1 MISPG
6 PDSKLYPINKLAI
19 ILDLLAEESV
29 PAELALSGTGLA
41 PSAVSP
47 RTRVSLNQVLE
58 CYRNALRLSRDPHFA
73 YDVGLRFHVSTYGMY
88 GFAMLSSTN
97 FRHTLRFAIRYHA
110 LATPFAKLAF
120 QETDDRGI
128 ITIEPAPYPT
138 IDGDL
143 YRYIVELQ
151 WGNATSLLRDVM
163 GPSFGPLAV
172 HAAFDGRASPSDYPA
187 VVGCPVLFGQEE
199 NRFIFDAGWLDR
211 PAEFGNRVT
220 YAMVVKMCDDL
231 LAELE
236 LREGWAG
243 KVRRCLMASLPAL
256 NSFED
261 IANELDISP
270 RSLRRRL
277 SEENASY
284 RKLAEEVRTEMAIKY
299 LRETDLSTD
308 EVAAALGFNEAAN
321 FRHAFRRWT
330 KAAPAKFRNMRRPGP
345 RPTP

>member
-1 MISPG
+1 
-6 PDSKLYPINKLAI
+6 
-19 ILDLLAEESV
+19 
-29 PAELALSGTGLA
+29 
-41 PSAVSP
+41 
-47 RTRVSLNQVLE
+47 
-58 CYRNALRLSRDPHFA
+58 
-73 YDVGLRFHVSTYGMY
+73 
-88 GFAMLSSTN
+88 MLSSTN

-284 RKLAEEVRTEMAIKY
+284 RKLPKRSERKWRSSTCGKLISARTKSPP
-299 LRETDLSTD
+299 LS
-308 EVAAALGFNEAAN
+308 GS
-321 FRHAFRRWT
+321 T
-330 KAAPAKFRNMRRPGP
+330 KPPTSATLSVVGP
-345 RPTP
+345 RPRRPNSETCAGLVHAPRPRPTASASRLVVADGRATASAAVSAAATRSSDRHTRDCPRRRTPGSCSRAGACSPRSRSTGRSGRSGR